1 MFISMYRFIFEIQ
14 SNYLEHFPQLFELF
28 HPLIY
33 AWLRKIHKLYSV
45 EKEDYLSIAKIVLL
59 ECAKNYSFE
68 KNVPFQSYFKIALY
82 HWYGNQMKKKQLTTT
97 NLDETMPPIA
107 SDDWLHEL
115 ERKSEL
121 HQVAIMIQS
130 LDHKEQLIFKKLM
143 NGQSAL
149 EIARDL
155 QLSKKTILNKK
166 YIIINKLKK
175 TLSESNQAKKA
186 TSF

>member
-1 MFISMYRFIFEIQ
+1 
-14 SNYLEHFPQLFELF
+14 
-28 HPLIY
+28 
-33 AWLRKIHKLYSV
+33 
-45 EKEDYLSIAKIVLL
+45 
-59 ECAKNYSFE
+59 
-68 KNVPFQSYFKIALY
+68 
-82 HWYGNQMKKKQLTTT
+82 
-97 NLDETMPPIA
+97 
-107 SDDWLHEL
+107 
-115 ERKSEL
+115 
-121 HQVAIMIQS
+121 MIQS

>member
-1 MFISMYRFIFEIQ
+1 MPIPMHQYVHEIQ
-14 SNYLEHFPQLFELF
+14 MNNLEHFTQLYEMF

-33 AWLRKIHKLYSV
+33 AWLRKTHKLYTS
-45 EKEDYLSIAKIVLL
+45 EKEDYLSIAKIILL
-59 ECAKNYSFE
+59 ECAKNYVSE
-68 KNVPFQSYFKIALY
+68 KNVPFQSYFKISLY
-82 HWYGNQMKKKQLTTT
+82 HWYGNQLKKKQLTTT
-97 NLDETMPPIA
+97 NLDETMPPIE
-107 SDDWLHEL
+107 SNDWLSEL

-121 HQVAIMIQS
+121 HQVDIMIQS
-130 LDHKEQLIFKKLM
+130 LDHKEQLIFKKLT